1 MANIP
6 LTTFTWV
13 PKSIYSTKI
22 YQDLSFIMIYHHLQ
36 RSWSKISKFFRTR
49 ATSLPALPAGWR
61 RQRTRHVQP
70 MGRRHG
76 WHDWHGHRG
85 RNQRRLMDCHGA
97 MIERSYLKLLKQ
109 ILRIV
114 CLFHDQNGICWIL
127 LICNML
133 WLYIYNIILYI
144 YFYYYTISLSIAAG
158 SFSWFA
164 KRRYV
169 AVLTWTCHVIHV
181 GRLLAKLDEVT
192 VVLNLPFHINHQH
205 SHHSLLV
212 S

>member
-144 YFYYYTISLSIAAG
+144 YIYLLLYYIIVYCCRLMFLVCKATLRCCFDLDMSCNSCGATARQAWWGHCGVKSPLS
-158 SFSWFA
+158 
-164 KRRYV
+164 
-169 AVLTWTCHVIHV
+169 
-181 GRLLAKLDEVT
+181 
-192 VVLNLPFHINHQH
+192 HQ
-205 SHHSLLV
+205 SPT
-212 S
+212 